1 MFLLKKSLWQP
12 AIVSGLLVG
21 ISYLPL
27 NSGFLIY
34 FGFIPI
40 FHSWIKS
47 NSKSNFKSG
56 LIFGITYNLISNYW
70 IGTNSGAELYVVFL
84 SLIFAVFYL
93 GLFWAFAGYIYGRI
107 KTSSNAY
114 IILPLLVVS
123 LEWIRSFG
131 PLGFTLGKYCSYS
144 IRIYLYSTI
153 SRFHRLIFCYIYNYF
168 IEYISLSFF
177 DEGKVFSQKISSI
190 HTIDF
195 CYSFTRF
202 LQA

>member
-1 MFLLKKSLWQP
+1 MVLLKESPWQS

-21 ISYLPL
+21 TYLPL

-131 PLGFTLGKYCSYS
+131 PLGFTWGNIALTQSE
-144 IRIYLYSTI
+144 
-153 SRFHRLIFCYIYNYF
+153 YIYILQFLDLQAHILFIDNYF
-168 IEYISLSFF
+168 IEFISLSFF
-177 DEGKVFSQKISSI
+177 RKSLSKIFFIHFDFFSIFFVF
-190 HTIDF
+190 TG
-195 CYSFTRF
+195 
-202 LQA
+202 